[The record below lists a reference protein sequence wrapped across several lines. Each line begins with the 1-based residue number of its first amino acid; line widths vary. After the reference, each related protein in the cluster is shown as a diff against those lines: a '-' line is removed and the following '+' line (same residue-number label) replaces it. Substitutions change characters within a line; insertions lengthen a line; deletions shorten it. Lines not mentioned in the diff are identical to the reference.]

1 MAERS
6 GFFNAQQLSDGSYDR
21 TYNASDFADFFAS
34 FIKSGVYADPIN
46 QLKVVQKSGL
56 TVTVKSGK
64 AFIDG
69 YYYELDEDKDI
80 TFSAN
85 ATSYLITNAI
95 ALTLDKTER
104 KISIKKKE
112 QMSID
117 KPINTGTIHELIL
130 CTIKLSPATSIITDS
145 IIVDRRPDD
154 NYCGFVAGL
163 IEQINFGELFSQMES
178 QFNDWFNDIKGKL
191 SGDVATN
198 LQNQIDELPT
208 IRSGTEE
215 PDNSVGKDGDIYIK
229 IVT

>member
-56 TVTVKSGK
+56 TVTVKAGK

-85 ATSYLITNAI
+85 ATSYLITNAV

-145 IIVDRRPDD
+145 IIVDRRQDD

-191 SGDVATN
+191 SGDVATS
-198 LQNQIDELPT
+198 LQNQINELPT
-208 IRSGTEE
+208 IRSGTTD

-229 IVT
+229 IVM

>member
-34 FIKSGVYADPIN
+34 FIKSGVYADPVN

-56 TVTVKSGK
+56 TVTVKAGK

-85 ATSYLITNAI
+85 ATSYLITNAV

-198 LQNQIDELPT
+198 LQNQIDELPK

>member
-34 FIKSGVYADPIN
+34 FIKSGVYADPVN

-56 TVTVKSGK
+56 TVTVKAGK

-85 ATSYLITNAI
+85 ATSYLITNAV

-117 KPINTGTIHELIL
+117 KPINTGTTHELFL

-178 QFNDWFNDIKGKL
+178 QFNDWFDDIKGKL

-198 LQNQIDELPT
+198 LQNQIDELPK
-208 IRSGTEE
+208 IRSGTTD

>member
-56 TVTVKSGK
+56 TVTVKAGK

-85 ATSYLITNAI
+85 KTPYLITNAV

-104 KISIKKKE
+104 KINIKKKE

-130 CTIKLSPATSIITDS
+130 CTIKLSPATSIIMDS

-208 IRSGTEE
+208 IRSGTAE

>member
-56 TVTVKSGK
+56 TVTVKAGK

-85 ATSYLITNAI
+85 ATSYLITNAV

-178 QFNDWFNDIKGKL
+178 QFNDWFDDIKGKL

-198 LQNQIDELPT
+198 LQNQINELPT
-208 IRSGTEE
+208 IRSGTAE

>member
-56 TVTVKSGK
+56 TVTVKAGK

-69 YYYELDEDKDI
+69 YYYELDEDTDI

-85 ATSYLITNAI
+85 TTSYVITDAI

-104 KISIKKKE
+104 KISLKKKE
-112 QMSID
+112 QMSTD
-117 KPINTGTIHELIL
+117 KPVN
-130 CTIKLSPATSIITDS
+130 
-145 IIVDRRPDD
+145 
-154 NYCGFVAGL
+154 
-163 IEQINFGELFSQMES
+163 
-178 QFNDWFNDIKGKL
+178 
-191 SGDVATN
+191 
-198 LQNQIDELPT
+198 
-208 IRSGTEE
+208 
-215 PDNSVGKDGDIYIK
+215 
-229 IVT
+229 

>member
-56 TVTVKSGK
+56 TVTVKAGK

-80 TFSAN
+80 TFLAN
-85 ATSYLITNAI
+85 ATSYLITNAV

-163 IEQINFGELFSQMES
+163 IEQINFCELFSQMES

-208 IRSGTEE
+208 IRSGTAD

>member
-1 MAERS
+1 MAEKS
-6 GFFNAQQLSDGSYDR
+6 GFFNSQELSDGSYDR
-21 TYNASDFADFFAS
+21 TYNANDFAEYFAS
-34 FIKSGVYADPIN
+34 FVGNGVFADPIN

-56 TVTVKSGK
+56 TVTVKAGK

-69 YYYELDEDKDI
+69 YHYELDEDMDI

-85 ATSYLITNAI
+85 TTSYTITDAI

-104 KISIKKKE
+104 KISLKKKE
-112 QMSID
+112 AVISD
-117 KPINTGTIHELIL
+117 RPTNTGTIHELIL
-130 CTIKLSPATSIITDS
+130 CSIRLGVASISISDAMIT
-145 IIVDRRPDD
+145 DRRP
-154 NYCGFVAGL
+154 NKEYCGFVAGL
-163 IEQINFGELFSQMES
+163 ITQIDFTELYSQMES
-178 QFNDWFNDIKGKL
+178 QFNEWFDSIKGKL

-198 LQNQIDELPT
+198 LQNQIDALPV

>member
-56 TVTVKSGK
+56 TVTVKAGK

-85 ATSYLITNAI
+85 ATSYLITNAV

-104 KISIKKKE
+104 KISLKKKE

-117 KPINTGTIHELIL
+117 KPTNTGTIHELIL

-198 LQNQIDELPT
+198 LQNQINELPT
-208 IRSGTEE
+208 IRSGTAE

>member
-56 TVTVKSGK
+56 TVTVKAGK

-208 IRSGTEE
+208 IRSGTAE

>member
-1 MAERS
+1 MSERS
-6 GFFNAQQLSDGSYDR
+6 GFFNVLQLSDGSYDR

-34 FIKSGVYADPIN
+34 FIKSGVYADPVN

-56 TVTVKSGK
+56 TVTVKAGK

-85 ATSYLITNAI
+85 ATSYLITNAV

-163 IEQINFGELFSQMES
+163 IEQINFVELFSQMES

-198 LQNQIDELPT
+198 LQNQIDELPK
-208 IRSGTEE
+208 IRSGTTD

>member
-56 TVTVKSGK
+56 TVTVKAGK

-85 ATSYLITNAI
+85 ETPYLITNAV

-198 LQNQIDELPT
+198 LQNQIDELPK
-208 IRSGTEE
+208 IRSGTTD
-215 PDNSVGKDGDIYIK
+215 PNNSVGKDGDIYIK